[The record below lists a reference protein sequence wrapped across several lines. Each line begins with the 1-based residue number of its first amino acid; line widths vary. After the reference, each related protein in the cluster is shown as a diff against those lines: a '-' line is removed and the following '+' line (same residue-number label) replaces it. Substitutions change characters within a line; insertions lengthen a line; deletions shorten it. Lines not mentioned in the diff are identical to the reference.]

1 MKRKTLLLINPANQ
15 LRPGFHINR
24 ATRNQPLSLGIIAAL
39 TPDDWK
45 IKLIDENFRSFRY
58 YEADLVGITSFT
70 SSAPRAYEIAALY
83 REKGIPVVMGGIHA
97 SMVPEEAMNY
107 VDAVV
112 QGEAEGVWQQ
122 VIDDFNHGVLKR
134 QYLSPVART
143 IHQPKPRRDL
153 FHPGY
158 VCAGIQT
165 TRGCPMNCSFCSV
178 SAFNGN
184 HYRFRPIDDVL
195 DELEETPQ
203 KFVFFIDDNII
214 GHNEASK
221 ERAKELFRG
230 IINRG
235 IRKIWLS
242 QSSINFADDPE
253 LLDLAYR
260 SGCRMIFLGIEAE
273 HDNQLEEANKR
284 LNLKQGVH
292 SYSTVFRNIQRHR
305 IGVIAGL
312 IFGWDSDTPE
322 TIRQR
327 AKFALRCGADS
338 FQTSVLTP
346 LPGTSLFEKIRSEN
360 RLLYTSFAD
369 DWSRYDYF
377 EPTIRH
383 PRMETSEL
391 DREVRKALNRI
402 FSRRAI
408 LFNNLKTLFRTRDLW
423 AFWILSLNYWH
434 YRNIILHGR
443 EEQGVNNQETS
454 NKKQV
459 NSSDQDPMIKK

>member
-39 TPDDWK
+39 TPKEWK
-45 IKLIDENFRSFRY
+45 IKLIDENFRTFRY
-58 YEADLVGITSFT
+58 YEADLVGITAFT
-70 SSAPRAYEIAALY
+70 SQAPRAYEIAALY
-83 REKGIPVVMGGIHA
+83 REKGIPVVLGGIHA
-97 SMVPEEAMNY
+97 SMVPEEANKF
-107 VDAVV
+107 VDVV
-112 QGEAEGVWQQ
+112 VKGEAEGVWHQ
-122 VIDDFNHGVLKR
+122 VIADFENGTLKTF
-134 QYLSPVART
+134 YNSPITRD

-184 HYRFRPIDDVL
+184 HYRFRPVEDVL

-203 KFVFFIDDNII
+203 KFIFFIDDNII

-230 IINRG
+230 ILQRG
-235 IRKIWLS
+235 IKKIWLS

-253 LLDLAYR
+253 LLKLAYQ
-260 SGCRMIFLGIEAE
+260 SGCRMIFLGIETE
-273 HDNQLEEANKR
+273 NDDQLEEANKN
-284 LNLKQGVH
+284 LNLKQGAN
-292 SYSTVFRNIQRHR
+292 SYATVFRNIQRQG

-327 AKFALRCGADS
+327 ARFALRCGADS

-346 LPGTSLFEKIRSEN
+346 LPGTKLFEQVKREN
-360 RLLYTSFAD
+360 RLIHAEFPD
-369 DWSRYDYF
+369 HWQRYDYF
-377 EPTIRH
+377 EPTILH
-383 PRMETSEL
+383 PTIETGDL
-391 DREVRKALNRI
+391 DHAIRKALNKI
-402 FSRRAI
+402 FSPPSI
-408 LFNNLKTLFRTRDLW
+408 LFNNIKTLFRTRDFW

-434 YRNIILHGR
+434 YRNIFLNGR
-443 EEQGVNNQETS
+443 GDAGLNNQETTL
-454 NKKQV
+454 N
-459 NSSDQDPMIKK
+459 